1 MTVFKE
7 YRDEINRIFSR
18 YTRGGFVDYY
28 HCRGLGHDMI
38 DLMIDATEEL
48 SFRGEYKELFALAN
62 KGFLKWGKT
71 DKDDSDG
78 ETQDFIY
85 YIKQAWDVV
94 YDSGEDK
101 IPHGKMYDWF
111 EKHTDGS
118 VIDYME
124 EQIYEY
130 MMSHFKEPELLQKKY
145 DLLNRKTEEG
155 VDGSD
160 SSYVK
165 YQMDRWREYQLRLMA
180 DMKKPIEE
188 IREYAKMISSY
199 SVQETMAEIERAY
212 GNTNEVIAIYQEL
225 AAQEDARGWA
235 RENWHLKLKDIYKE
249 SGDEEKYRAEL
260 LSAMTLDV
268 GNEDLWKEYKG
279 CCAPEDW
286 PTRCEDLFSSVKV
299 GDYRIFPWYAQEN
312 RYDLVM
318 DGVEVGGHIDRLKQ
332 YEKKLKELYPDRCLT
347 VLLNDTK
354 RMAEQSNKRQD
365 YRRVA
370 RNLRWI
376 QQYPNGKTA
385 AAELAQEFRL
395 KYKRKRAMMEEIL
408 EF

>member
-1 MTVFKE
+1 M
-7 YRDEINRIFSR
+7 
-18 YTRGGFVDYY
+18 
-28 HCRGLGHDMI
+28 
-38 DLMIDATEEL
+38 
-48 SFRGEYKELFALAN
+48 
-62 KGFLKWGKT
+62 
-71 DKDDSDG
+71 
-78 ETQDFIY
+78 
-85 YIKQAWDVV
+85 
-94 YDSGEDK
+94 
-101 IPHGKMYDWF
+101 
-111 EKHTDGS
+111 
-118 VIDYME
+118 
-124 EQIYEY
+124 
-130 MMSHFKEPELLQKKY
+130 
-145 DLLNRKTEEG
+145 
-155 VDGSD
+155 
-160 SSYVK
+160 
-165 YQMDRWREYQLRLMA
+165 RLMA

-279 CCAPEDW
+279 CCVPEDW

-332 YEKKLKELYPDRCLT
+332 YEKNLKELYPDRRLT
-347 VLLNDTK
+347 VLLSDNVYD
-354 RMAEQSNKRQD
+354 
-365 YRRVA
+365 
-370 RNLRWI
+370 
-376 QQYPNGKTA
+376 G
-385 AAELAQEFRL
+385 
-395 KYKRKRAMMEEIL
+395 
-408 EF
+408 